1 MDLGNGEGQ
10 RRADGWGEGLIDW
23 LETRRATWLRGPG
36 CNQFQYQ
43 GAKKATTTETTR
55 SVRVSFLSH
64 LLQVLALGSPRRTRH
79 GMQVGAADQGCGSPP
94 RPPPNCP
101 GRSALQL
108 RLAFAERTLWEGL
121 GEATE

>member
-94 RPPPNCP
+94 PPTAQLPRQVCSPTQACFCRKNTLGGP
-101 GRSALQL
+101 G
-108 RLAFAERTLWEGL
+108 
-121 GEATE
+121 

>member
-10 RRADGWGEGLIDW
+10 RRADGWGEVLIDW

-94 RPPPNCP
+94 PPPAQLPRQVCSPTQACFCRKNTLGGP
-101 GRSALQL
+101 G
-108 RLAFAERTLWEGL
+108 
-121 GEATE
+121 